1 MNQKVKVAYIAGWGR
16 SGSTLLDS
24 VLGQT
29 SGFFSGGELFRLW
42 DYGLQRGGICGC
54 GELLTECP
62 VWTAIYQTAFGGLD
76 KLDPQMLVDWH
87 TQNVKTSS
95 IPTVRNT
102 LQTIENSQNPVLF
115 LLDAFYCSI
124 AETTDS
130 AVIIDSSKHPMY
142 GALLTL
148 LPSVDVYLI
157 HLVRHPNAVVF
168 SWKRKKIMPDTNQ
181 HFRIRS
187 AAETAFYWDV
197 WNLGISYIQKRV
209 GIKYLRVRYEDF
221 IEFPQR
227 SLQEIYDFLGE
238 SVAIMPVDHSR
249 RFQMSVN
256 HTVVGNPM
264 KFKRGT
270 IQLQLDS
277 EWETGLS
284 RGDKRTVSLLTW
296 PLMAHYH
303 YL

>member
-1 MNQKVKVAYIAGWGR
+1 MNKKVKVAYIAGWGR

-29 SGFFSGGELFRLW
+29 AGFFSGGELFRLW

-54 GELLTECP
+54 GELLTECST
-62 VWTAIYQTAFGGLD
+62 WRAIYQEAFGD
-76 KLDPQMLVDWH
+76 IDHFNPQLLVDWRER
-87 TQNVKTSS
+87 NVKTNS
-95 IPTVRNT
+95 ILTVRSN
-102 LQTIENSQNPVLF
+102 LQKLVTNQDPVLPM
-115 LLDAFYCSI
+115 LDAFYCSI
-124 AETTDS
+124 ATTTNS

-142 GALLTL
+142 AALLTL
-148 LPSVDVYLI
+148 LPSIELYLI
-157 HLVRHPNAVVF
+157 HLVRHPAAVAF

-197 WNLGISYIQKRV
+197 WNLGISYIHRRV
-209 GIKYLRVRYEDF
+209 GIKYLRLRYEDF
-221 IEFPQR
+221 IQSPQR
-227 SLQEIYDFLGE
+227 SLQDVYDFLGE
-238 SVAIMPVDHSR
+238 SVEIMPVNSHR
-249 RFQMSVN
+249 EFQMNVN

-277 EWETGLS
+277 EWETALT
-284 RGDKRTVSLLTW
+284 RLDKGTVSLLTW
-296 PLMAHYH
+296 PLLAHYR